1 MCDSNSSLAD
11 LQAELA
17 ALEAEQEADNKKMA
31 RLEADK
37 AARDARLYALRAQH
51 EPETIFNLTALPPE
65 LLLCV
70 LRECTTASTLA
81 ACAQVCILLR
91 DAIQTAFS
99 CKCSL
104 RARSWRARRAQ
115 PST

>member
-11 LQAELA
+11 LQAEVA
-17 ALEAEQEADNKKMA
+17 ALEAEQEADNKKLA

-37 AARDARLYALRAQH
+37 AARDARLYALRAEY

-70 LRECTTASTLA
+70 LRECTTPASLA
-81 ACAQVCILLR
+81 ACARVCILLR
-91 DAIQTAFS
+91 DAVRGCDDLWMRYLISQDGTG
-99 CKCSL
+99 L
-104 RARSWRARRAQ
+104 R
-115 PST
+115 